1 MTTIKQEY
9 DAAVA
14 ELCKAGAPFELER
27 RQRKGREYTVY
38 KNAPDTLIALLNEA
52 RAHGDKE
59 FLVYEGERYTFA
71 QTFAA
76 ADALANA
83 LQEEFGIGV
92 GDRVA
97 IAMRNYPEWIIGF
110 LGIALSGAAAVPLN
124 SWGQK
129 AEIEYGLTDSEAKLV
144 LADYQRLSLVCDDLE
159 TLGVRAIAV
168 HADAE
173 VLANERVYDFQKL
186 IDAHAG
192 EPAPTVSVSPDDLAI
207 MLYTSGTT
215 GKPKGAMTSHIA
227 LTQGLYNFDISVM
240 ACAMTNPDEIQSMM
254 AKGHDQAAL
263 LAVPLFHL
271 SGLHSVF
278 LAALRAGR
286 KVVMMYRWDAETAV
300 SLIEQERLTILTLV
314 PSMLQE
320 IISSPSFDTAD
331 TSSLFN
337 VGAGGAAVPPKLTAM
352 VAEKVD
358 NPYPGVGWGLTE
370 TNTSVSS
377 FAGKAT
383 VSQPGSAGFLM
394 PIMELK
400 VRDDNGQELPQGK
413 PGVLWVKTISLIDGY
428 WNRPD
433 ANAEDFNDGWFNT
446 GDIGYIDNEGFVFLS
461 DRAKDLIIRGGEN
474 IYPAEI
480 EAVCYHDPAVSE
492 AAIFAVPDEALGEE
506 PGACVVVRQGQAIDE
521 QAFRELLGSKLAKFK
536 VPRYIW
542 FRSEPLPRNPSGK
555 ILKKQLREQ
564 YSLVNPQHQKKE
576 NEPD

>member
-14 ELCKAGAPFELER
+14 ELCKAGAPFELE
-27 RQRKGREYTVY
+27 QRKHKGREYTAY

-52 RAHGDKE
+52 RAHGDKD
-59 FLVYEGERYTFA
+59 FLVYEGERHTFA
-71 QTFAA
+71 QAFAA

-83 LQEEFGIGV
+83 LHEDFGVGV

-110 LGIALSGAAAVPLN
+110 LAIALSGATAVPLN

-129 AEIEYGLTDSEAKLV
+129 AEIEYGLTDSEAKIV
-144 LADYQRLSLVCDDLE
+144 LADKQRLSFICDDLD

-168 HADAE
+168 RADAE
-173 VLANERVYDFQKL
+173 LLANQRVYDLEEL
-186 IDAHAG
+186 IEAHAG
-192 EPAPTVSVSPDDLAI
+192 KPVPTVSVSSDDQAI

-227 LTQGLYNFDISVM
+227 LTQGLYNFDMSVM
-240 ACAMTNPDEIQSMM
+240 ACAMTNPDAIQNMM
-254 AKGHDQAAL
+254 AKGFDQAAL

-278 LAALRAGR
+278 LTALRAGR
-286 KVVMMYRWDAETAV
+286 KIVMMYKWDAETAV
-300 SLIEQERLTILTLV
+300 SLIEQERLTILSLV
-314 PSMLQE
+314 PSMLRE
-320 IISSPSFDTAD
+320 IVSSPSFDTTD

-337 VGAGGAAVPPKLTAM
+337 VGAGGAAGPPKLTAT

-358 NPYPGVGWGLTE
+358 NPYPGAGWGLTE

-377 FAGKAT
+377 FSGKAT
-383 VSQPGSAGFLM
+383 VYRPGSAGFLA

-400 VRDDNGQELPQGK
+400 VRDDTGQALPQGE

-428 WNRPD
+428 WNRPE
-433 ANAEDFNDGWFNT
+433 ANAEDFSDGWFNT

-461 DRAKDLIIRGGEN
+461 DRAKDLIIRAGEN

-480 EAVCYHDPAVSE
+480 EAVFYHHPAVQE
-492 AAIFAVPDEALGEE
+492 AAVFAVPDDKLGEE
-506 PGACVVVRQGQAIDE
+506 AGACVVVKKGQHVDE
-521 QAFRELLGSKLAKFK
+521 KELRELLHTHLAKFK

-542 FRSEPLPRNPSGK
+542 FQPEPLPRNPSGK
-555 ILKKQLREQ
+555 LLKKQLRER
-564 YSLVNPQHQKKE
+564 YASA
-576 NEPD
+576 

>member
-1 MTTIKQEY
+1 MLTIKQEY

-14 ELCKAGAPFELER
+14 ELCKAGSPFELMQ
-27 RQRKGREYTVY
+27 RQRNGREYIVY

-52 RAHGDKE
+52 RVHGDKD
-59 FLVYEGERYTFA
+59 FLVYEGERHTFA
-71 QTFAA
+71 QVFAA

-83 LQEEFGIGV
+83 LQEDFGIGV

-110 LGIALSGAAAVPLN
+110 LGIALSGAAAIPLN

-129 AEIEYGLTDSEAKLV
+129 AEIEYGLRDSGAKLV
-144 LADYQRLSLVCDDLE
+144 LADQQRLAFICDDLD

-168 HADAE
+168 RSE
-173 VLANERVYDFQKL
+173 TELLAKQHIHDYQKL
-186 IDAHAG
+186 IDAHKG
-192 EPAPTVSVSPDDLAI
+192 KSAPSVNVSPDDLAI

-215 GKPKGAMTSHIA
+215 GRPKGAMTSNIA
-227 LTQGLYNFDISVM
+227 LSQGLYNFDVSVM
-240 ACAMTNPDEIQSMM
+240 ACAMTNPDASKAMM
-254 AKGHDQAAL
+254 AKGYDQAAL

-278 LAALRAGR
+278 LASLRAGR
-286 KVVMMYRWDAETAV
+286 KIVMMYKWDAETAV
-300 SLIEQERLTILTLV
+300 SLIEQERLTILSLV

-320 IISSPSFDTAD
+320 MISSPSFDTTD

-358 NPYPGVGWGLTE
+358 NPYPGAGWGLTE

-383 VSQPGSAGFLM
+383 VYNPGSAGFLM

-400 VRDDNGQELPQGK
+400 VRDDEGQELPQGE

-433 ANAEDFNDGWFNT
+433 ANAEDFSDGWFNT
-446 GDIGYIDNEGFVFLS
+446 GDIGYIDDEGFVFLS

-506 PGACVVVRQGQAIDE
+506 VGACVVIKQGQDIDE
-521 QAFRELLGSKLAKFK
+521 QAFRELLGSQLAKFK

-564 YSLVNPQHQKKE
+564 YTNR
-576 NEPD
+576 

>member
-1 MTTIKQEY
+1 
-9 DAAVA
+9 V
-14 ELCKAGAPFELER
+14 
-27 RQRKGREYTVY
+27 
-38 KNAPDTLIALLNEA
+38 
-52 RAHGDKE
+52 
-59 FLVYEGERYTFA
+59 
-71 QTFAA
+71 FAA

-83 LQEEFGIGV
+83 LQEDFGIGV

-110 LGIALSGAAAVPLN
+110 LGIALSGAATIPLN
-124 SWGQK
+124 SWGHK
-129 AEIEYGLTDSEAKLV
+129 AEIEYGLTDSDAKLV
-144 LADYQRLSLVCDDLE
+144 LADQQRLSCICDDLD

-168 HADAE
+168 RSNAAL
-173 VLANERVYDFQKL
+173 LANPHVFDFQKM
-186 IDAHAG
+186 IDDHEGKSA
-192 EPAPTVSVSPDDLAI
+192 PAVTISPDDLAI

-215 GKPKGAMTSHIA
+215 GKPKGAMSSHIA
-227 LTQGLYNFDISVM
+227 LAQGLYNFDIGIM
-240 ACAMTNPDEIQSMM
+240 ACAMTNPEAIGHMM
-254 AKGHDQAAL
+254 AKGFDQAAL
-263 LAVPLFHL
+263 LALPLFHL

-278 LAALRAGR
+278 LLSLRAGR
-286 KVVMMYRWDAETAV
+286 EIVMMYKWDAETAV
-300 SLIEQERLTILTLV
+300 SLIEQERLTILSLV

-320 IISSPSFDTAD
+320 VMRSPSFDRTD

-337 VGAGGAAVPPKLTAM
+337 VGAGGAATPPKLTAM

-377 FAGKAT
+377 FTGKAT
-383 VSQPGSAGFLM
+383 LHKPGSAGFLM

-400 VRDDNGQELPQGK
+400 VRDEEGQELPQGE
-413 PGVLWVKTISLIDGY
+413 PGILWVKTISLIDGY

-433 ANAEDFNDGWFNT
+433 ANDEDFSEGWFNT
-446 GDIGYIDNEGFVFLS
+446 GDIGYIDEEGYVFLS

-480 EAVCYHDPAVSE
+480 EAICYHSPAVSE
-492 AAIFAVPDEALGEE
+492 AAVFAVPDDALGEE
-506 PGACVVVRQGQAIDE
+506 AGACVVVRQGQDIDE
-521 QAFRELLGSKLAKFK
+521 QEFRDLLGSQLAKFK

-564 YSLVNPQHQKKE
+564 YSTT
-576 NEPD
+576 